1 MNTENELV
9 YASRH
14 DLEGKVG
21 EVVVERYGGKKAYIG
36 NDKVIFVA
44 YRNNIY
50 KGVFGN
56 DPLSLVTPMTTFTLD
71 SQEEVDMFNRLQEY
85 VRANGKPYHETII
98 LEREDKRYKDNEG
111 GVLLDEQLGWSFG
124 ADLDGEVCEL
134 YSNLR
139 AIEELEAKGAVDTRF
154 ASNSE
159 AINFSVG
166 SSEAELRAEYRRQ
179 RLERGFDDTEV
190 WNLDYTFAK
199 FVLPRLK
206 RFKEVN
212 QGYPATMTYEEWDEC
227 LDRMIYAFENIDYD
241 DKSYDGIEWFNMPQE
256 ARDAVVEK
264 VNEGLDLF
272 RRHYFS
278 LWW

>member
-1 MNTENELV
+1 MQTENELV
-9 YASRH
+9 YASKH

-71 SQEEVDMFNRLQEY
+71 GPDEVEMFNKLQEY
-85 VRANGKPYHETII
+85 VKANGRPYHETII
-98 LEREDKRYKDNEG
+98 LEREDERYKDNEG

-124 ADLDGEVCEL
+124 VDLDGEICEL

-154 ASNSE
+154 ASNSS
-159 AINFSVG
+159 AINFSIG
-166 SSEAELRAEYRRQ
+166 SSEADQRAGYKRQ
-179 RLERGFDDTEV
+179 RLERGFDDTEL

-212 QGYPATMTYEEWDEC
+212 QGYPASITYEVWDEY
-227 LDRMIYAFENIDYD
+227 LDKMIYAFENIDYD
-241 DKSYDGIEWFNMPQE
+241 DKSYDGVEWFDMSQE
-256 ARDAVVEK
+256 ARDVVVEK

>member
-1 MNTENELV
+1 MQTENELV
-9 YASRH
+9 YASKH

-56 DPLSLVTPMTTFTLD
+56 DPLSLVTPVTTFTLD
-71 SQEEVDMFNRLQEY
+71 SQEEVDMYNKLQVY
-85 VRANGKPYHETII
+85 VREHGTAYHETII
-98 LEREDKRYKDNEG
+98 LEREDERYKDNES
-111 GVLLDEQLGWSFG
+111 GVLFDEELGYSFG
-124 ADLDGEVCEL
+124 ADLDAEVKEL
-134 YSNLR
+134 YGNLR
-139 AIEELEAKGAVDTRF
+139 TTEELEMKGAVDTRF

-159 AINFSVG
+159 TINFSIG
-166 SSEAELRAEYRRQ
+166 SSEADARIEHKRQ
-179 RLERGFDDTEV
+179 RLERGFDDTEL
-190 WNLDYTFAK
+190 WNLDHTFAK

-212 QGYPATMTYEEWDEC
+212 QGYPASITYEVWDEY
-227 LDRMIYAFENIDYD
+227 LDKMIYAFENIDYD
-241 DKSYDGIEWFNMPQE
+241 DKSYDGVEWYDMPQE
-256 ARDAVVEK
+256 ARDAVFEK

-272 RRHYFS
+272 RKHYFS

>member
-1 MNTENELV
+1 METEHELV
-9 YASRH
+9 YASKH

-21 EVVVERYGGKKAYIG
+21 EVVVEKYYGRKVYIG
-36 NDKVIFVA
+36 NDKVVFVA
-44 YRNNIY
+44 YRNHIY

-56 DPLSLVTPMTTFTLD
+56 DPLSLVTPVTTFTLD
-71 SQEEVDMFNRLQEY
+71 SQEEVDMYNKLQAY
-85 VRANGKPYHETII
+85 VREHGTAYHETII
-98 LEREDKRYKDNEG
+98 LEREDERYKDNES
-111 GVLLDEQLGWSFG
+111 GVLFDEELGYSFG
-124 ADLDGEVCEL
+124 ADLDAEVKEL
-134 YSNLR
+134 YGNLR
-139 AIEELEAKGAVDTRF
+139 ATEELEMKGAVDTRF

-166 SSEAELRAEYRRQ
+166 SSEADARIEYKRQ
-179 RLERGFDDTEV
+179 RLERGFDDTEL

-212 QGYPATMTYEEWDEC
+212 QGYPSSITYEVWDEY
-227 LDRMIYAFENIDYD
+227 LDKMIYAFENIDYD
-241 DKSYDGIEWFNMPQE
+241 DKSYDGVEWYNMPQE
-256 ARDAVVEK
+256 ARDAVVDK

-272 RRHYFS
+272 RKHYFS